1 LSKFAYGEGGKKCMV
16 KCKIWL
22 KDEGGQGY
30 IVTSK
35 TQFSY
40 QTFKS
45 DNVHYGQTW
54 GYYQHKYLCGPH

>member
-1 LSKFAYGEGGKKCMV
+1 MV

-30 IVTSK
+30 IVTGK

-45 DNVHYGQTW
+45 DNVH
-54 GYYQHKYLCGPH
+54 CGKT